1 MKYQRGNQLVIR
13 ERPTMK
19 TQTFDPNTR
28 REALI
33 EKFVEAI
40 TEFEKGAYSSRG
52 LAKRVEQLT
61 SIDEINQLD
70 DALLAH
76 SFWVARHLIH
86 RPACWAPS
94 IKELEYVYSC
104 LRNEDQFS
112 QEFVDKYR
120 Q

>member
-1 MKYQRGNQLVIR
+1 M
-13 ERPTMK
+13 E
-19 TQTFDPNTR
+19 TQPFDPNAR

-40 TEFEKGAYSSRG
+40 AEFEKGAYSSRG

-61 SIDEINQLD
+61 SIDEINQID

-76 SFWVARHLIH
+76 TFWVARHLIH

-94 IKELEYVYSC
+94 IKELEYVYGC
-104 LRNEDQFS
+104 LRYEDQFS
-112 QEFVDKYR
+112 QELVDQYR

>member
-1 MKYQRGNQLVIR
+1 M
-13 ERPTMK
+13 ESPPME
-19 TQTFDPNTR
+19 TQTFDLKAR
-28 REALI
+28 HEALI

-40 TEFEKGAYSSRG
+40 ADFEKGAYSSRG

-61 SIDEINQLD
+61 SIDEINQIND
-70 DALLAH
+70 GLLSH
-76 SFWVARHLIH
+76 TFWVARHLVH

-94 IKELEYVYSC
+94 IQELEYVYQC

-112 QEFVDKYR
+112 QEFVDQYR

>member
-1 MKYQRGNQLVIR
+1 M
-13 ERPTMK
+13 E
-19 TQTFDPNTR
+19 TQTLDHQTR
-28 REALI
+28 HEALT

-61 SIDEINQLD
+61 SIDEINQID
-70 DALLAH
+70 DPLLAH
-76 SFWVARHLIH
+76 TFWVARHLVH

-94 IKELEYVYSC
+94 IQELEYVYRC
-104 LRNEDQFS
+104 LRKEDQFS